1 VTCCAAAE
9 AHLFGVEQA
18 RDHEMC
24 WWAWPDDE
32 VEHKK
37 LELVM
42 KLSEYMG
49 NDPEKV
55 LLPADSVLV

>member
-1 VTCCAAAE
+1 
-9 AHLFGVEQA
+9 
-18 RDHEMC
+18 MC